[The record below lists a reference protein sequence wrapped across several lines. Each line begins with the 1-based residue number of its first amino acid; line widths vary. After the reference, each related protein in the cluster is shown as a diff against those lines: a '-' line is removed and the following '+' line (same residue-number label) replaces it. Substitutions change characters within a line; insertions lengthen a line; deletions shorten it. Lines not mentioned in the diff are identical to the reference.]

1 MSEGEG
7 GTRSEVGDD
16 RLSEPSKLPLSP
28 DELARHNVLPG
39 WEGRYAAPPA
49 DSYVDPL
56 DRPPLQATP
65 PFFPGQDQA
74 PPLLRPPG
82 QQTPYGPAFR
92 GSPGAP
98 AAPPGADLKIA
109 PAVLTKAASRADEIY
124 DAFYKPAASLEEAA
138 LKALGAL
145 QGWESHDAV
154 RLAHRQWERQ
164 AGTVTAWLA
173 RISESLRAADS
184 TYTKTDMAADEDMR
198 QVRVRSKLE
207 DF

>member
-1 MSEGEG
+1 MSESKDR
-7 GTRSEVGDD
+7 TRSEAGDD

-56 DRPPLQATP
+56 DRPPLQAAP
-65 PFFPGQDQA
+65 PLFPGQDQA

-82 QQTPYGPAFR
+82 QQAPYGPGLP
-92 GSPGAP
+92 GSPGTP
-98 AAPPGADLKIA
+98 GTPPGADLKIA
-109 PAVLTKAASRADEIY
+109 PSVLSKAAGRADEIY
-124 DAFYKPAASLEEAA
+124 DAFYKPAAGLEEAA
-138 LKALGAL
+138 LKALAAL

-173 RISESLRAADS
+173 RIAESLRVADS
-184 TYTKTDMAADEDMR
+184 TYTKTDMKVDEDMR
-198 QVRVRSKLE
+198 QVRARSKLE